1 MQQLNNSTV
10 NKILRGGWRGGRGLP
25 GHGKMGLKIKDIKTL
40 RKSYFLLFMLL
51 STFMRLYLISFLF
64 AGHFMRADA
73 FIIVVISFN

>member
-1 MQQLNNSTV
+1 
-10 NKILRGGWRGGRGLP
+10 
-25 GHGKMGLKIKDIKTL
+25 
-40 RKSYFLLFMLL
+40 MLL